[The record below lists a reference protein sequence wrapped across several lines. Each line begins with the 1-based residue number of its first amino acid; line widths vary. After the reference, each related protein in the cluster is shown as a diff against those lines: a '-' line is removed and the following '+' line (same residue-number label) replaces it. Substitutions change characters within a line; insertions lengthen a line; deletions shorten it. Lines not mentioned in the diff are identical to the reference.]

1 MEIISSTSNGFK
13 LSEEDLK
20 LRGQGDL
27 FGKAQ
32 SGIPEFRLGDL
43 VNDYNTMV
51 VAQNVARQLVK
62 ADPDLMENS
71 ALKEVVDY
79 SQKVKEID

>member
-1 MEIISSTSNGFK
+1 M
-13 LSEEDLK
+13 
-20 LRGQGDL
+20 

-62 ADPDLMENS
+62 TDPDLMENS
-71 ALKEVVDY
+71 ALKEVIDY
-79 SQKVKEID
+79 SQKIKEID